1 MRRLAPILVL
11 LAVAA
16 LAAVALA
23 QVGRAPATRATTI
36 AASGSFEV
44 TNSDDGQPI
53 FAAADIA
60 PGGSAEGTVTLEG
73 TGSEAAAIVLR
84 RGQIEDTPGLGGG
97 VLSDRL
103 RVSVVDVT
111 APASPRT
118 VYTGPLAS
126 MPEQEAGEL
135 APGEARTF
143 EFTATL
149 PDGGGPDVQ
158 NAVQGAST
166 TVAYTWI
173 ATEPTESVGGSGE
186 EGGGGS
192 PGGGA
197 GTGTSPDPGAGAGGR
212 RAVLNL
218 TVPRIRRAPR
228 HGRLVAWANCDEPCR
243 LAVRGRIRATAG
255 GRHRI
260 ARVRFT
266 QKRFAAAGPQR
277 LRIPI
282 PPRLRRWLRH
292 EPPPKRLRA
301 KLRFTAIATDG
312 RRDAVRKTARLRVRR
327 H

>member
-16 LAAVALA
+16 LATVALA
-23 QVGRAPATRATTI
+23 QVEDAPAARATTI
-36 AASGSFEV
+36 TASGSFEV

-53 FAAADIA
+53 FAATDIA
-60 PGGSAEGTVTLEG
+60 PGGSAEGTVTIED

-84 RGQIEDTPGLGGG
+84 RGQIEDTPGTGGG

-103 RVSVVDVT
+103 RLNVVDVT
-111 APASPRT
+111 APGAPHI
-118 VYTGPLAS
+118 VYRGPLAS
-126 MPEQEAGEL
+126 MPEQQAGDL
-135 APGEARTF
+135 TPGEARTF

-149 PDGGGPDVQ
+149 PDGGEPDVQ

-173 ATEPTESVGGSGE
+173 AAEPTQSGGGAE
-186 EGGGGS
+186 EGGGGL

-197 GTGTSPDPGAGAGGR
+197 GTGTSPGPDSAGGR
-212 RAVLNL
+212 RAALSL
-218 TVPRIRRAPR
+218 TVPRFRRALR
-228 HGRLVAWANCDEPCR
+228 RGRLVVWANCDEPCR
-243 LAVRGRIRATAG
+243 LSVRGRVRATTG
-255 GRHRI
+255 GRHRS

-266 QKRFAAAGPQR
+266 QKRFVAAGPQR

-292 EPPPKRLRA
+292 EPPPRRLRA
-301 KLRFTAIATDG
+301 RLRFIAVGTDG
-312 RRDAVRKTARLRVRR
+312 RRAAVRKTVPLRVRR